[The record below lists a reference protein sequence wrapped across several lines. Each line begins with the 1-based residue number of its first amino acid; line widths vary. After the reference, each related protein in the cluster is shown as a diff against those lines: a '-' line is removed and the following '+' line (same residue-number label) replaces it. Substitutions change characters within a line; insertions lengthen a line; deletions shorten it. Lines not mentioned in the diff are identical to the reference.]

1 MMDDHV
7 GPGPGVALK
16 KVSIGALRQELHA
29 LWNAEAMANKMA
41 LRARTHNL
49 VIYTEDGAPIDV
61 IAQRIVETVGGRP
74 GRAIVI
80 RALPDARDS
89 LDAWVTTYR
98 RPWGRR
104 LMCGELIVFSVSG
117 SLRDEVHG
125 QVISLFAPDVPA
137 YLWWEK
143 VPDPEDHLFTHLTP
157 ESDEVLV
164 DSDMFEPSGAS
175 LRQLGSLGLPRLG
188 DLNWARLTPW
198 CRALAELWDVPELSS
213 TLKAIRSLDV
223 HYVAEG
229 DFRNSARV
237 LLLVGWLIDR
247 LGWEVTD
254 VQAGPTGGYTIRWGK
269 GAEWHGKVEL
279 VESVDEHM
287 PPGEIRQVLIQAG
300 EEPPYVMPQLE
311 LAPGS
316 RNIVITHDNAAV
328 QPARLSLDYRAV
340 SLARALATEIDLGY
354 DPLYSRALSRAA
366 EIVGAVS

>member
-1 MMDDHV
+1 MDDHA
-7 GPGPGVALK
+7 GQGPGVTLK
-16 KVSIGALRQELHA
+16 KVGIGALRQELHA
-29 LWNAEAMANKMA
+29 LWNAEAIANKMA

-49 VIYTEDGAPIDV
+49 VVYTEDESPVEA
-61 IAQRIVETVGGRP
+61 IAQRIVDAIIERP

-80 RALPDARDS
+80 RALPDAGDS

-125 QVISLFAPDVPA
+125 EVLSLFAPDIPA
-137 YLWWEK
+137 YLWWEG
-143 VPDPEDHLFTHLTP
+143 VPDPGDHLFTHLTP
-157 ESDEVLV
+157 ESDLVLV
-164 DSDMFEPSGAS
+164 DSNAFEPPAAS
-175 LRQLGSLGLPRLG
+175 LHQLGALGLPRLG

-198 CRALAELWDVPELSS
+198 CRALAELWDVPELVGP
-213 TLKAIRSLDV
+213 LKAIRSLDV

-229 DFRNSARV
+229 DFRNSART
-237 LLLVGWLIDR
+237 LLFVGWLIDR
-247 LGWEVTD
+247 LGWEVIG
-254 VQAGPTGGYTIRWGK
+254 VQAGPTGGYTIRWEKETG
-269 GAEWHGKVEL
+269 WRGKVEL
-279 VESVDEHM
+279 VESVGERL

-300 EEPPYVMPQLE
+300 EKPPYVMPQLE
-311 LAPGS
+311 LAPES

-328 QPARLSLDYRAV
+328 QPFRLNLDYQAV